1 MVLPLGSILHNRY
14 RIDGKLGKG
23 GMGEVY
29 LALDQTLQIRV
40 ALKENLNPNP
50 ESERQFQRE
59 ASLLASL
66 RHPHLPRVTDH
77 FVLEGRQYLVMDY
90 IEGVDLQT
98 RIANQPAT
106 VNEVMAWADSLCDAL
121 TYLHSRQPP
130 VIHRDIKPANIKL
143 QPDGNVVLVDFGIA
157 KIFDHAQTSTGARGL
172 TPGFSP
178 PEQYGG
184 QRTDVRSDQYAL
196 AATIFTLLTR
206 RPPVDSIE
214 RMLNKAPL
222 VPIRSL
228 NKTVSETIDAAI
240 TRALSLQQSGRFPDI
255 ATFRSALKGET
266 AQAHVVHPTLKVEDA
281 PRTGRNMALFAGV
294 GAVGAIGLLGVVAV
308 VVFIAFRLFSGGT
321 AAPSTATA
329 PVEGPTVPAPAAV
342 PSATAPQ
349 PTPVPPPATAAPT
362 PVPTEEPTQE
372 PTVVPVVQLGGGG
385 QIAFVTDREDGH
397 TFQVWLMNPDG
408 SNPRQLTFGPGDKTQ
423 PRWSPDGT
431 RLLYVAPA
439 GSDASGNALGLDIW
453 AINLDGSGPADL
465 SNSPGDDTDPS
476 WSPDG
481 TRIAYAG
488 DRINRLNQ
496 VFVSAVSCEP
506 IPGPCKAEKPFN
518 LSAGFAVETSP
529 AWSPDGS
536 QIAVSASINGAPGR
550 IFMREP
556 TPGEPTKFDRR
567 DQLIGADDLAWSPD
581 GQLLAITWR
590 QPSMNEIWLLRISDR
605 GANPVRLTDSLGNK
619 EPSFSPDGNWIV
631 FTSTRDQNPEV
642 YIMAKG
648 GAGQENLTHY
658 TGRDMQPAW
667 QPPVKSSPSQ

>member
-66 RHPHLPRVTDH
+66 RHPNLPRVTDH

-98 RIANQPAT
+98 RMSNQPAT
-106 VNEVMAWADSLCDAL
+106 VNEVMRWADSLCDAL

-184 QRTDVRSDQYAL
+184 QRTDARSDQYAL

-214 RMLNKAPL
+214 RMLNKEPL

-228 NKTVSETIDAAI
+228 NRTVSETVDAAI

-255 ATFRSALKGET
+255 ATFRSALKGVT
-266 AQAHVVHPTLKVEDA
+266 AQAHVVQPTLKVEDA
-281 PRTGRNMALFAGV
+281 PRVGRNMALFAGV

-308 VVFIAFRLFSGGT
+308 VLFLAFRLFSGGT
-321 AAPSTATA
+321 AAPSTTIT
-329 PVEGPTVPAPAAV
+329 PVEGPTVPAVAPV
-342 PSATAPQ
+342 PTATAPL
-349 PTPVPPPATAAPT
+349 PTPIPPPDTAAPT

-408 SNPRQLTFGPGDKTQ
+408 SNPRQLTYGPGDKTQ
-423 PRWSPDGT
+423 PRWSPDGI

-648 GAGQENLTHY
+648 GAGQENLTDY

-667 QPPVKSSPSQ
+667 QPPVKSIPSQ